1 VFSMGVNEGY
11 PQASRPACPAEHAC
25 IVFHIHIVSICGRG
39 EHRYDALPLRK
50 SVEATSFAIA
60 CCCCRAYRWTSSP
73 FRRAQP
79 RRPRWSCEG
88 VIPPL
93 SFATADSFNFQHD
106 AGRHS
111 LVLQNCSGWSSGQ
124 DGGLT
129 GGAVDARP
137 NAAKERMRDTIAPLN
152 NETTRPRTH

>member
-1 VFSMGVNEGY
+1 MHCVPHPYRIHMRKGRAPVRRPLS
-11 PQASRPACPAEHAC
+11 ASQERR
-25 IVFHIHIVSICGRG
+25 V
-39 EHRYDALPLRK
+39 
-50 SVEATSFAIA
+50 TSFAIA
-60 CCCCRAYRWTSSP
+60 CCCCRVYRWTSSP

-124 DGGLT
+124 DGGRLRERGGGDQQGT
-129 GGAVDARP
+129 CCKHRPRARNRVVHEGGATLWMRTATIQAFKSPARQP
-137 NAAKERMRDTIAPLN
+137 ARLSI
-152 NETTRPRTH
+152 